1 MANSSLKV
9 VQSQPSSDDV
19 QVYNQIRNG
28 LMSNQITSRQV
39 YDSLKKGDFTPG
51 IRAKVLIRIGFINYE
66 AAFTAFIISTNP
78 CFFCARH
85 AKFSKWFDDLPY
97 RDY

>member
-51 IRAKVLIRIGFINYE
+51 TITLLYDIIDFGKYE
-66 AAFTAFIISTNP
+66 AEDSMKNYKGTM
-78 CFFCARH
+78 
-85 AKFSKWFDDLPY
+85 KWDRSQGPY
-97 RDY
+97 EDWFYKL